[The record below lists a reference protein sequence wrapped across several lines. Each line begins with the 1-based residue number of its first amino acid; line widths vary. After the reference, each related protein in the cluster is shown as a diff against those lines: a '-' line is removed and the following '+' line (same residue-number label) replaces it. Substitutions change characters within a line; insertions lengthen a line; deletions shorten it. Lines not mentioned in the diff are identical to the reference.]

1 LPAAAPPAA
10 AIVDVDAA
18 RAPAPAGAG
27 LRTSLSLLVL
37 SVIAGLVGAL
47 LLGVPALAAAGALA
61 LIHALLTM
69 AMLRAGPDGT
79 DAMPAL
85 GLAQGG
91 MSLLL
96 ALWLMLAAA
105 SWSASPAP
113 AALMPSVDGLW
124 LATLI
129 ALGGAL
135 VSTLAGSRLAAV
147 AGRDHRRRAGAAY
160 WREQA
165 LVWLSI
171 ALCTAAGWYAGDT
184 PALRRLA
191 LVASLL
197 LPALVLLP
205 VAWSALRRWP
215 VALTRTTPPRRFA
228 QVAEQVVIDVLRELP
243 VAQRQLRV
251 GLLAGRAHLHLVAVL
266 DDATDLDAESQDV
279 LRARLFERLRGAYPD
294 LVLDV
299 LFTRDA
305 VWAARSSGGRES
317 LSGA

>member
-1 LPAAAPPAA
+1 M
-10 AIVDVDAA
+10 
-18 RAPAPAGAG
+18 
-27 LRTSLSLLVL
+27 LLV
-37 SVIAGLVGAL
+37 VAGLVGSM
-47 LLGVPALAAAGALA
+47 LLGVLALAAAGALA
-61 LIHALLTM
+61 LIHVLLTM
-69 AMLRAGPDGT
+69 AMFRARPDAA
-79 DAMPAL
+79 DAVPAL

-96 ALWLMLAAA
+96 ALWLVLAAGA
-105 SWSASPAP
+105 WLPSPAS
-113 AALMPSVDGLW
+113 AALMPSADGLRIAA
-124 LATLI
+124 LV

-135 VSTLAGSRLAAV
+135 ISTLAGSRFAA
-147 AGRDHRRRAGAAY
+147 AAELDHRGRAIAAHASAGY
-160 WREQA
+160 WRVQA

-171 ALCTAAGWYAGDT
+171 ALCTAAGWYAGDL

-205 VAWSALRRWP
+205 VALSALGRWP
-215 VALTRTTPPRRFA
+215 AARVRTTPPRRFA
-228 QVAEQVVIDVLRELP
+228 RAAEQVVAEVLRELP
-243 VAQRQLRV
+243 VSQRQLRV
-251 GLLAGRAHLHLVAVL
+251 GRLAGRAHLHLVAVL

-279 LRARLFERLRGAYPD
+279 LRARLYERLRGAYPD

-317 LSGA
+317 LSVSVA